1 MKKLHLVAV
10 FALAP
15 IVSAPVFA
23 AGGVEVKAGVAS
35 VKSAGDKAGFD
46 AGVAYAIR
54 LERFF
59 AIVPEVNFN
68 WLNYDGAATTI
79 SGTGLGT
86 TATPSVSLYTLPM
99 LLNARLYIPMGAD
112 ETPTFQPYV
121 TVGAGYGLASYI
133 NKTPNQPT
141 LNETLGGLMYQA
153 SLGFALNLGMMSEGS
168 ASSTSII
175 FEVGYRGGQ
184 LEKNLV
190 KFDYGGYVIRAGA
203 SFSM

>member
-1 MKKLHLVAV
+1 MKKLHLISVL
-10 FALAP
+10 ALSS
-15 IVSAPVFA
+15 IISAPTFA
-23 AGGVEVKAGVAS
+23 AGGFEVKAGIAS
-35 VKSAGDKAGFD
+35 VKSAENKAGFD

-59 AIVPEVNFN
+59 AVLPEINFN

-79 SGTGLGT
+79 SGSGLGT

-99 LLNARLYIPMGAD
+99 LLNARFYIPMGTD
-112 ETPTFQPYV
+112 DVPLLQPFV

-141 LNETLGGLMYQA
+141 ATETISGLMYQA
-153 SLGFALNLGMMSEGS
+153 SLGLALNLGMVAEGS
-168 ASSTSII
+168 ASSTSILL
-175 FEVGYRGGQ
+175 EVGYRGGQ
-184 LEKNLV
+184 LEKGLV